1 MSQFAYSSDQMAY
14 LNTMAEQY
22 IWWKSPQEALTQP
35 KRVIAQV
42 MEIGGTDDVIE
53 LLKKVQPAE
62 LANVLLEAEQGW
74 FTPKSWTFWHAYCEL
89 DTPPLPERSFS

>member
-53 LLKKVQPAE
+53 LLKNLREVHNKTGE
-62 LANVLLEAEQGW
+62 GN
-74 FTPKSWTFWHAYCEL
+74 
-89 DTPPLPERSFS
+89 